1 MSKKIHVGRKVGYSL
16 LFIVAVINLYPFFFS
31 VISSLKSN
39 TEIFKSFTSLPTTL
53 KWSNYYNAI
62 TEGHIFRY
70 FLNTILLCSATIA
83 VCGLVGSMASY
94 ILDRFIFKVRKG
106 VYLFFIAG
114 MMIPIQ
120 AVIIP
125 MAYLFSKLHIN
136 NNYPVLILMYSAF
149 SIPMTVL
156 VLTGFIHAIPKEL
169 EEAAVIDGSSIWQ
182 LFFRVIF
189 PVMKPGIISVS
200 IFTFIQVWN
209 NLLFPLIFISN
220 NSMGTISTGLLNYFG
235 ERSNDYGSAL
245 AAITLTIIP
254 VNVLRLY
261 VVEPYLHHCQM
272 NNGIL
277 HLESEILC
285 MIL

>member
-39 TEIFKSFTSLPTTL
+39 TEIFKSFTSLPTSL

-220 NSMGTISTGLLNYFG
+220 SSMGTISTGLLNYFG

-254 VNVLRLY
+254 VIII
-261 VVEPYLHHCQM
+261 YLLMQ
-272 NNGIL
+272 NKIEEGFIAGAL
-277 HLESEILC
+277 KG
-285 MIL
+285 

>member
-1 MSKKIHVGRKVGYSL
+1 MSRKIHVGRKVGYSL

-39 TEIFKSFTSLPTTL
+39 TEIFKSFTSLPTSL

-94 ILDRFIFKVRKG
+94 ILDRFIFRARKG

-220 NSMGTISTGLLNYFG
+220 SSMGTISTGLLNYFG

-254 VNVLRLY
+254 VIII
-261 VVEPYLHHCQM
+261 YLLMQ
-272 NNGIL
+272 NKIEEGFIAGAL
-277 HLESEILC
+277 KG
-285 MIL
+285 

>member
-1 MSKKIHVGRKVGYSL
+1 MDRKLHIGRRVGYGL
-16 LFIVAVINLYPFFFS
+16 LFTAAAINLYPFLFS

-39 TEIFKSFTSLPTTL
+39 TEIFKSFTSLPTSL

-62 TEGHIFRY
+62 VEGQIFLY
-70 FLNTILLCSATIA
+70 FINTIFLCGATIV
-83 VCGLVGSMASY
+83 VCALAGSMASY
-94 ILDRFIFKVRKG
+94 ILDRFIFRARSG

-169 EEAAVIDGSSIWQ
+169 EESAVIDGASADQ
-182 LFFRVIF
+182 VFFRIIF

-209 NLLFPLIFISN
+209 NLLFPLVFISN
-220 NSMGTISTGLLNYFG
+220 RRLGTISTGLLNYFG
-235 ERSNDYGSAL
+235 ERSTDYGSAL

-254 VNVLRLY
+254 VIII
-261 VVEPYLHHCQM
+261 YLLMQ
-272 NNGIL
+272 NRIEEGFIAGAL
-277 HLESEILC
+277 KG
-285 MIL
+285 

>member
-1 MSKKIHVGRKVGYSL
+1 MSRKIHVGRKVGYSL

-39 TEIFKSFTSLPTTL
+39 TEIFKSFTSLPTSL

-94 ILDRFIFKVRKG
+94 ILDRFIFRVRKG

-136 NNYPVLILMYSAF
+136 NNYPVLILM
-149 SIPMTVL
+149 
-156 VLTGFIHAIPKEL
+156 
-169 EEAAVIDGSSIWQ
+169 
-182 LFFRVIF
+182 
-189 PVMKPGIISVS
+189 
-200 IFTFIQVWN
+200 
-209 NLLFPLIFISN
+209 
-220 NSMGTISTGLLNYFG
+220 
-235 ERSNDYGSAL
+235 
-245 AAITLTIIP
+245 
-254 VNVLRLY
+254 
-261 VVEPYLHHCQM
+261 
-272 NNGIL
+272 
-277 HLESEILC
+277 
-285 MIL
+285 

>member
-39 TEIFKSFTSLPTTL
+39 TEIFKSFTSLPTSL

-94 ILDRFIFKVRKG
+94 ILDRFIFRVRKG

-220 NSMGTISTGLLNYFG
+220 SSMGTISTGLLNYFG

-254 VNVLRLY
+254 VIII
-261 VVEPYLHHCQM
+261 YLLMQ
-272 NNGIL
+272 NKIEEGFIAGAL
-277 HLESEILC
+277 KG
-285 MIL
+285 

>member
-1 MSKKIHVGRKVGYSL
+1 MSKRIHVGRKVGYSL
-16 LFIVAVINLYPFFFS
+16 LFIVAVVNLYPFFFS

-39 TEIFKSFTSLPTTL
+39 TEIFKSFISLPTTL

-62 TEGHIFRY
+62 TEGRIFRY

-220 NSMGTISTGLLNYFG
+220 SSMGTISTGLLNYFG

-254 VNVLRLY
+254 VIII
-261 VVEPYLHHCQM
+261 YLLMQ
-272 NNGIL
+272 NKIEEGFIAGAL
-277 HLESEILC
+277 KG
-285 MIL
+285 